1 MNLFNI
7 FKMDYILLLGINNS
21 ISKFAKKINKSEKK
35 ILIDFGCGRMPYKNK
50 FPKNIRYIG
59 VDLTSNKKAEIKIKE
74 NSNLPFKKKSI
85 DIVISTQV
93 IHKVKNYNN
102 YLKNCSYVLKKKGLL
117 FLTTHGNWT
126 HHPAGSGDY
135 YRFTIQGLKYLLNSY
150 SFKILEIEPI
160 IGTLGGAL
168 HIRQVVLNSWLKKIP
183 LMGLLLCYL
192 LNFVTNLRILL
203 EDKLQSYG
211 TSVSN
216 PIAFAVTAKKL

>member
-1 MNLFNI
+1 MNLFDI
-7 FKMDYILLLGINNS
+7 FKMDYVLLLGIDNS
-21 ISKFAKKINKSEKK
+21 ISKFVKNLKKKK
-35 ILIDFGCGRMPYKNK
+35 KTLIDFGCGTMPYKKK
-50 FPKNIRYIG
+50 FPKYIRYIG
-59 VDLTSNKKAEIKIKE
+59 VDLPFNKNAEIKVKE
-74 NSNLPFKKKSI
+74 NSNLSFRKKSI

-93 IHKVKNYNN
+93 IHKVKNYNM
-102 YLKNCSYVLKKKGLL
+102 YLKNCSYVLKKDGLL

-126 HHPAGSGDY
+126 YHPAGSGDY

-150 SFKILEIEPI
+150 SFKVLEIEPI

-168 HIRQVVLNSWLKKIP
+168 HIRQIVLNSWLKKIP
-183 LMGLLLCYL
+183 LVGFLLCCI
-192 LNFVTNLRILL
+192 LNLVTNLRILV

>member
-1 MNLFNI
+1 MTKHALV
-7 FKMDYILLLGINNS
+7 LG
-21 ISKFAKKINKSEKK
+21 
-35 ILIDFGCGRMPYKNK
+35 
-50 FPKNIRYIG
+50 
-59 VDLTSNKKAEIKIKE
+59 
-74 NSNLPFKKKSI
+74 
-85 DIVISTQV
+85 
-93 IHKVKNYNN
+93 H
-102 YLKNCSYVLKKKGLL
+102 
-117 FLTTHGNWT
+117 
-126 HHPAGSGDY
+126 
-135 YRFTIQGLKYLLNSY
+135 QGLKYLLNSY
-150 SFKILEIEPI
+150 GFKILEIEPI